1 MKKVKQTR
9 IAISLEEL
17 NDTEEMEE
25 QDYDEDMNIDSEG
38 IKHDDDIKEENDDDD
53 YEVMDVEMKNTFEI
67 EDNATEDMNMNVDND
82 DSQMEMKKY
91 ESIEENPEVENSSES
106 VRSMEY
112 SKAAELSKQHEIV
125 DLKLNMSIDNKT
137 EVEETVGTPVR
148 ACVGSEQGDRAN

>member
-1 MKKVKQTR
+1 
-9 IAISLEEL
+9 
-17 NDTEEMEE
+17 
-25 QDYDEDMNIDSEG
+25 
-38 IKHDDDIKEENDDDD
+38 
-53 YEVMDVEMKNTFEI
+53 MKNTFEI
-67 EDNATEDMNMNVDND
+67 EDNATEDMNMNIDID
-82 DSQMEMKKY
+82 DSQTEMKKD
-91 ESIEENPEVENSSES
+91 ESTEENPEIENSSES